1 LAFPS
6 KNTELHCAWHR
17 LQLLESI
24 AVFSRLFTFSGKF
37 FDWWL
42 GELAGFVPVR
52 LRRRLT
58 QLGQHGRLIL
68 ALSPSEAALI
78 HEQGSRLRELG
89 RIAHRSGDPVSGDAR
104 HELAAA
110 LGRRGLSILAWRQPS
125 VCLRLPAGD
134 ALRNLINL
142 PLAAESNL
150 REVVSFEL
158 DRHTPFKAQDVHF
171 AHRVVSRIGV
181 PPRLRVELTIMSR
194 AAVNAALSAAQSLGF
209 KPDSVEIA
217 GSDPNMPP
225 SILALQDEKPATRSF
240 GRRLNFALGIAV
252 LILTGVAV
260 YLPFQT
266 AELSAARLET
276 QLAEVKK
283 KTTEVSHARSEIAAL
298 GEDSMFLVN
307 RKRRAPNVT
316 EILSQITKVM
326 PDETWLV
333 EFQLSAAELQVAG
346 FSASASDLIGFLE
359 HTPLFRNTAFRS
371 PVTQDPASQRERF
384 HIAARVVS
392 ETEK

>member
-1 LAFPS
+1 
-6 KNTELHCAWHR
+6 
-17 LQLLESI
+17 
-24 AVFSRLFTFSGKF
+24 VFSRLFAFIGKF

-42 GELAGFVPVR
+42 GELAGFVPAQ

-58 QLGQHGRLIL
+58 QLGQHGRLVL
-68 ALSPSEAALI
+68 AMGPSEVALI
-78 HEQGSRLRELG
+78 NEQGSRARQLG
-89 RIAHRSGDPVSGDAR
+89 QIAHRPGDPVSDEAR
-104 HELAAA
+104 RELAAA
-110 LGRRGLSILAWRQPS
+110 LKRRGSSILAWRQPS
-125 VCLRLPAGD
+125 VCLRLPAGS

-171 AHRVVSRIGV
+171 AHRTVSRIGV

-194 AAVNAALSAAQSLGF
+194 AAVNAALSAAHGFGF
-209 KPDSVEIA
+209 KPESVEIA
-217 GSDPNMPP
+217 GSDPKTPP
-225 SILALQDEKPATRSF
+225 SVLALHDEKPATRSF
-240 GRRLNFALGIAV
+240 GRRLNFALGMTV
-252 LILTGVAV
+252 LVLAGVAV

-283 KTTEVSHARSEIAAL
+283 KTVDVSHARAEIAAL
-298 GEDSMFLVN
+298 GEDGMFLVN

-316 EILSQITKVM
+316 EILAQITKVM

-333 EFQLSAAELQVAG
+333 EFQLSAAELQLAG

-371 PVTQDPASQRERF
+371 PVTQDPTSQRERF

>member
-1 LAFPS
+1 M
-6 KNTELHCAWHR
+6 
-17 LQLLESI
+17 I
-24 AVFSRLFTFSGKF
+24 SRLLTFGGKF
-37 FDWWL
+37 FDWWI
-42 GELAGFVPVR
+42 GELAGFVPVQ

-58 QLGQHGRLIL
+58 QLGQHGRLVL
-68 ALSPSEAALI
+68 ALSPSEVALM

-89 RIAHRSGDPVSGDAR
+89 RIAHRSGDPVSDDAR
-104 HELAAA
+104 KELATA
-110 LGRRGLSILAWRQPS
+110 LGRRGASILAWRQPS

-134 ALRNLINL
+134 ALRNVISL
-142 PLAAESNL
+142 PVAAEGNL

-171 AHRVVSRIGV
+171 AQRIVSRIGV

-194 AAVNAALSAAQSLGF
+194 AAVNAALSAAQALGF

-217 GSDPNMPP
+217 SNDPNIAP
-225 SILALQDEKPATRSF
+225 SILALQDEKPTTRSF
-240 GRRLNFALGIAV
+240 GRRLNFALGVTV
-252 LILTGVAV
+252 LILAGVAV

-266 AELSAARLET
+266 AEQSAARLES

-283 KTTEVSHARSEIAAL
+283 KAMEVSRARGEIAAL
-298 GEDSMFLVN
+298 GEDGMFLVN
-307 RKRRAPNVT
+307 KKRRAPNVT

-333 EFQLSAAELQVAG
+333 EFQLSAAELQLAG

-371 PVTQDPASQRERF
+371 PVTQDPTSQRERF